1 LLNSVGDLFLPGLK
15 SDKKMKNEILTTLE
29 SLGKEKGLN
38 KETLVEA
45 VKDAVLSA
53 AKKKFG
59 ASKDISVIFKQDTGE
74 IKVVID
80 GQERP
85 LGDLGRIAAQ
95 SAKHTI
101 TKEIRQQV
109 SEKVYTTYQ
118 SRLGQILTGRVE
130 AMDGRDFI
138 IELGEIDGLLPRQE
152 CLPQDNFRIGDNIKA
167 YLFEIKRERNFAPLL
182 FSRTHPRFLEQL
194 FRIEVPEIKEGI
206 IGIREIAREAGYR
219 AKIAVE
225 SHMKDV
231 DPIGTCIGLKG
242 ERVRSITQE
251 LNGEKIDI
259 VPYDKDIKVFIARAL
274 APAKVLDIQIFSED
288 KPARP
293 DVTSG
298 QAGGR
303 ARIIV
308 EDDQLSLAI
317 GKKGQNVRLAAR
329 LTRWK
334 LDIRSKTQAE
344 KEKKFTP
351 KEIEKELTQLPGVGV
366 KMANYLGKAGFITV
380 EDIVKAKTEDLLKI
394 PGLGEAKAV
403 QIINKAKEFIK
414 KSPPL
419 PAKDCRA
426 GKRAGNKDKAGE
438 KTQ

>member
-1 LLNSVGDLFLPGLK
+1 
-15 SDKKMKNEILTTLE
+15 MKNEILATLE

-38 KETLVEA
+38 KEVLIEA

-53 AKKKFG
+53 AKKKFRG
-59 ASKDISVIFKQDTGE
+59 AKDVSVIFQQDTGD

-80 GQERP
+80 GQEKP

-95 SAKHTI
+95 SAKHI
-101 TKEIRQQV
+101 MVKEIRQHV
-109 SEKVYTTYQ
+109 SEKVYATYQ
-118 SRLGQILTGRVE
+118 SRIGQILTGRVE

-152 CLPQDNFRIGDNIKA
+152 CLPQDNFRIGDNVKA
-167 YLFEIKRERNFAPLL
+167 YLFEIKREINFAPLL
-182 FSRTHPRFLEQL
+182 FSRTHPRFLDQL

-206 IGIREIAREAGYR
+206 IEIKAIVREAGYR

-225 SHMKDV
+225 SHMKNV

-242 ERVRSITQE
+242 ERVRAITQE

-259 VPYDKDIKVFIARAL
+259 IPYDKDMKIFIARAL

-288 KPARP
+288 K
-293 DVTSG
+293 
-298 QAGGR
+298 R

-317 GKKGQNVRLAAR
+317 GKKGQNVRLAAK
-329 LTRWK
+329 LTGWK
-334 LDIRSKTQAE
+334 LDIRSKTQTE

-351 KEIEKELTQLPGVGV
+351 KGIEKELTQLPGIGI
-366 KMANYLGKAGFITV
+366 KMANSLGKAGLITI
-380 EDIVKAKTEDLLKI
+380 EDIAKSTPENLLNI

-403 QIINKAKEFIK
+403 QIINKAKEIIGNN
-414 KSPPL
+414 P
-419 PAKDCRA
+419 PAKD
-426 GKRAGNKDKAGE
+426 KKGE

>member
-1 LLNSVGDLFLPGLK
+1 MK
-15 SDKKMKNEILTTLE
+15 SEILATLE

-38 KETLVEA
+38 KETIIEA

-59 ASKDISVIFKQDTGE
+59 ESKAISVIFKQDTGD
-74 IKVVID
+74 IRVLVD

-95 SAKHTI
+95 SAKHII
-101 TKEIRQQV
+101 TKEIRQHV
-109 SEKVYTTYQ
+109 SEKVYATYQ
-118 SRLGQILTGRVE
+118 SRIGQILTGRIE

-152 CLPQDNFRIGDNIKA
+152 CLPQDDFRIGDNVKA

-194 FRIEVPEIKEGI
+194 FKIEVPEVKEGVI
-206 IGIREIAREAGYR
+206 EIKAIVREAGYR

-259 VPYDKDIKVFIARAL
+259 IPYDKDIQVFIARAL
-274 APAKVLDIQIFSED
+274 APAKVLNIQIFNED
-288 KPARP
+288 K
-293 DVTSG
+293 
-298 QAGGR
+298 R

-317 GKKGQNVRLAAR
+317 GKKGQNVRLAAK
-329 LTRWK
+329 LTGWK

-351 KEIEKELTQLPGVGV
+351 KEIEKQLTQLPGVGI
-366 KMANYLGKAGFITV
+366 KMSNNLGKAGFITI
-380 EDIVKAKTEDLLKI
+380 EDIAKAKKEDLLNI
-394 PGLGEAKAV
+394 PGLGETKAT
-403 QIINKAKEFIK
+403 QIINKAKEIIE
-414 KSPPL
+414 SNL
-419 PAKDCRA
+419 PDKDE
-426 GKRAGNKDKAGE
+426 AGE
-438 KTQ
+438 KAK

>member
-1 LLNSVGDLFLPGLK
+1 
-15 SDKKMKNEILTTLE
+15 MKNEILATLE

-38 KETLVEA
+38 KETLIEA

-59 ASKDISVIFKQDTGE
+59 ASKDISVIFKQDTGD
-74 IKVVID
+74 IRVVID
-80 GQERP
+80 GQEKP

-95 SAKHTI
+95 SAKHII
-101 TKEIRQQV
+101 TKEIRQHV
-109 SEKVYTTYQ
+109 SEKVYATYQ
-118 SRLGQILTGRVE
+118 SRIGQILTGRVE

-152 CLPQDNFRIGDNIKA
+152 CLPQDNFRIGDNVKA
-167 YLFEIKRERNFAPLL
+167 YLFEIKREKSFAPLL

-206 IGIREIAREAGYR
+206 IGIRAIVREAGYR

-259 VPYDKDIKVFIARAL
+259 IPYDKDIKVFIARSM

-288 KPARP
+288 K
-293 DVTSG
+293 
-298 QAGGR
+298 R
-303 ARIIV
+303 ARIMV

-317 GKKGQNVRLAAR
+317 GKKGQNVRLAAK
-329 LTRWK
+329 LTGWK
-334 LDIRSKTQAE
+334 LDIRSKTQTG
-344 KEKKFTP
+344 KEQKFTP
-351 KEIEKELTQLPGVGV
+351 KEIEKELTQLPGIGI
-366 KMANYLGKAGFITV
+366 KMASYLGKAGFITI
-380 EDIVKAKTEDLLKI
+380 EDISKAKTEDLLNI
-394 PGLGEAKAV
+394 PGLGEAKVV
-403 QIINKAKEFIK
+403 QIIKKAKKIIENN
-414 KSPPL
+414 PPD
-419 PAKDCRA
+419 KDEP
-426 GKRAGNKDKAGE
+426 GE
-438 KTQ
+438 KTK

>member
-1 LLNSVGDLFLPGLK
+1 MKSEFLA
-15 SDKKMKNEILTTLE
+15 ILE

-38 KETLVEA
+38 KEILIDA

-59 ASKDISVIFKQDTGE
+59 ESKDISVIFKQDTGD
-74 IKVVID
+74 IRIVID
-80 GQERP
+80 GQDKP

-95 SAKHTI
+95 SAKHII
-101 TKEIRQQV
+101 TKEIRQHV
-109 SEKVYTTYQ
+109 SEKVYATYQ
-118 SRLGQILTGRVE
+118 SYIGQILTGRVE

-138 IELGEIDGLLPRQE
+138 VELGEIDGLLPRQE
-152 CLPQDNFRIGDNIKA
+152 CLPQDNFRIGDNVKA

-194 FRIEVPEIKEGI
+194 FRIEVPEIKEGTI
-206 IGIREIAREAGYR
+206 SIKAIVREAGHR

-231 DPIGTCIGLKG
+231 DPVGTCIGLKG

-259 VPYDKDIKVFIARAL
+259 IPYDKDIKVFITRAM
-274 APAKVLDIQIFSED
+274 APAKVLDIQIFEED
-288 KPARP
+288 KPARLT
-293 DVTSG
+293 TSR
-298 QAGGR
+298 QPFGR
-303 ARIIV
+303 VRIIV

-317 GKKGQNVRLAAR
+317 GKKGQNVRLAAK
-329 LTRWK
+329 LTGWK

-351 KEIEKELTQLPGVGV
+351 KEIEKELTQLPSVGI
-366 KMANYLGKAGFITV
+366 KMANYLGKAGFITI
-380 EDIVKAKTEDLLKI
+380 EDIAKSKIEDLLNI
-394 PGLGEAKAV
+394 PGMGEVKAA
-403 QIINKAKEFIK
+403 QIISKSKEIVGNKP
-414 KSPPL
+414 S
-419 PAKDCRA
+419 
-426 GKRAGNKDKAGE
+426 GNKDATAE
-438 KTQ
+438 KTK

>member
-1 LLNSVGDLFLPGLK
+1 
-15 SDKKMKNEILTTLE
+15 MKNEILATLE

-38 KETLVEA
+38 KEILIEA

-53 AKKKFG
+53 AKKKFRE
-59 ASKDISVIFKQDTGE
+59 AKDISVVFQQDTGD

-80 GQERP
+80 GQEKP

-95 SAKHTI
+95 SAKHI
-101 TKEIRQQV
+101 MVKEIRQHV
-109 SEKVYTTYQ
+109 SEKVYATYQ
-118 SRLGQILTGRVE
+118 SRIGQILTGRVE

-152 CLPQDNFRIGDNIKA
+152 CLPQDNFRIGDNVKA
-167 YLFEIKRERNFAPLL
+167 YLFKIKREINFAPLL
-182 FSRTHPRFLEQL
+182 FSRTHPRFLDQL

-206 IGIREIAREAGYR
+206 IEIKVIVREAGYR

-225 SHMKDV
+225 SHMENI

-259 VPYDKDIKVFIARAL
+259 IPYDKDMKIFIARAL

-298 QAGGR
+298 QASGR

-317 GKKGQNVRLAAR
+317 GKKGQNVRLAAK
-329 LTRWK
+329 LTGWK
-334 LDIRSKTQAE
+334 LDIRSKTQTE

-351 KEIEKELTQLPGVGV
+351 KGIEKELTQLPGIGV
-366 KMANYLGKAGFITV
+366 KMANSLGKAGLITI
-380 EDIVKAKTEDLLKI
+380 EDIAKSKTEDLLKI
-394 PGLGEAKAV
+394 PGLGEAKAI
-403 QIINKAKEFIK
+403 QIINKAKEI
-414 KSPPL
+414 SIENPP
-419 PAKDCRA
+419 D
-426 GKRAGNKDKAGE
+426 KDKKGDT
-438 KTQ
+438 TQ

>member
-1 LLNSVGDLFLPGLK
+1 LGLLNGG
-15 SDKKMKNEILTTLE
+15 KMKNEILATLE

-38 KETLVEA
+38 KEILVEA

-53 AKKKFG
+53 AKRKFG
-59 ASKDISVIFKQDTGE
+59 ESKDISVVFKQDTGE

-80 GQERP
+80 GKEKP

-95 SAKHTI
+95 SAKQTI
-101 TKEIRQQV
+101 TKEIKQQV
-109 SEKVYTTYQ
+109 SEKVYATYQ
-118 SRLGQILTGRVE
+118 SRLGQILMGRVE

-138 IELGEIDGLLPRQE
+138 LELGEIDGLLPRQE
-152 CLPQDNFRIGDNIKA
+152 CLPQDNFRIGDNVKA
-167 YLFEIKRERNFAPLL
+167 YLFEIKRDKNFAPLL

-194 FRIEVPEIKEGI
+194 FILEVPEIKEGI
-206 IGIREIAREAGYR
+206 IKIKEIVREAGYR
-219 AKIAVE
+219 AKVAVE
-225 SHMKDV
+225 SNMKDV

-259 VPYDKDIKVFIARAL
+259 VPYDKDIKMFIARAL
-274 APAKVLDIQIFSED
+274 APAKVSDIQIFEED
-288 KPARP
+288 KPARF
-293 DVTSG
+293 DAK

-317 GKKGQNVRLAAR
+317 GKKGQNVRLAAK

-351 KEIEKELTQLPGVGV
+351 KEIEKELTQLPGVGL
-366 KMANYLGKAGFITV
+366 KMANYLGKAGFITL
-380 EDIVKAKTEDLLKI
+380 EEIAKAKKEDLLDI
-394 PGLGEAKAV
+394 SGMGEAKAA
-403 QIINKAKEFIK
+403 QII
-414 KSPPL
+414 
-419 PAKDCRA
+419 
-426 GKRAGNKDKAGE
+426 DKAQKIVKDTLPDKKDAPKG
-438 KTQ
+438 KNK

>member
-1 LLNSVGDLFLPGLK
+1 
-15 SDKKMKNEILTTLE
+15 MKNEILATLE

-59 ASKDISVIFKQDTGE
+59 ESKDISVIFKQDTGE

-95 SAKHTI
+95 SAKHI
-101 TKEIRQQV
+101 IVKEIRQQV
-109 SEKVYTTYQ
+109 SEKVYATYQ
-118 SRLGQILTGRVE
+118 SRIGQILTGRVE

-152 CLPQDNFRIGDNIKA
+152 CLPQDNFRIGDNVKA

-219 AKIAVE
+219 TKIAVE

-259 VPYDKDIKVFIARAL
+259 IPYDKDIKVFVARAL
-274 APAKVLDIQIFSED
+274 APAKVLDIQIFNED
-288 KPARP
+288 K
-293 DVTSG
+293 
-298 QAGGR
+298 R

-317 GKKGQNVRLAAR
+317 GKKGQNVRLAAK

-334 LDIRSKTQAE
+334 LDIRSKTQTE

-366 KMANYLGKAGFITV
+366 KMANSLGKAGFITV
-380 EDIVKAKTEDLLKI
+380 EDIAKAKTEDLLKI
-394 PGLGEAKAV
+394 SGLGETKAV
-403 QIINKAKEFIK
+403 QIINKAKEIIENN
-414 KSPPL
+414 SP
-419 PAKDCRA
+419 D
-426 GKRAGNKDKAGE
+426 KREAGE